1 MPGRTLR
8 GMGKWPGRR
17 KWPTLGAA
25 TSSYC
30 LLAAGLSALENRS
43 ACSHFPLQGRG
54 CRGWGM
60 GPFTSS
66 LVIAQGWL
74 PGALTPDPEHW
85 LLCEHQLDPAAPE
98 ARRQSRR
105 RAEKLPSEPEDG
117 EPVGPRASAPLGY
130 EDRTI
135 RENTARSGVRQ
146 GRGGTSRG

>member
-1 MPGRTLR
+1 M
-8 GMGKWPGRR
+8 
-17 KWPTLGAA
+17 
-25 TSSYC
+25 
-30 LLAAGLSALENRS
+30 
-43 ACSHFPLQGRG
+43 
-54 CRGWGM
+54 
-60 GPFTSS
+60 
-66 LVIAQGWL
+66 
-74 PGALTPDPEHW
+74 TPDPEHW

-135 RENTARSGVRQ
+135 RENTVRSGVRQ